1 MPYVILLLLAMA
13 VAVDAEW
20 QRWQIGGAAGGDAVV
35 LRTFVLAY

>member
-1 MPYVILLLLAMA
+1 MPYVISLLLALA
-13 VAVDAEW
+13 VAAAAQR